1 MKEDRPR
8 KATIIVNHYL
18 RDDQYE
24 WLRDH
29 GNHSVLM
36 RELIDAAMYD
46 PYLLDGA
53 KLARMH
59 RAIREL
65 DAILTEIRSAT
76 EAMAANRKRRARAQR
91 RGAVTTLSR
100 SEAK

>member
-1 MKEDRPR
+1 MKEDRPKR
-8 KATIIVNHYL
+8 ATIIVNHYL

-24 WLRDH
+24 WLRGH

-59 RAIREL
+59 RSVREL
-65 DAILTEIRSAT
+65 ERILSELRSST
-76 EAMAANRKRRARAQR
+76 HNRN
-91 RGAVTTLSR
+91 SR
-100 SEAK
+100 SRSTRE